1 MKFNLSICLLSSA
14 RGRAPSRF
22 KLMLRR
28 DSSQG
33 FDAAFA
39 RKRGA
44 ATGSGFGGTFLAA
57 IVAQDDIV
65 WGGTSGSKYAVC
77 GVLKSHRES
86 VQRGNAARN
95 A

>member
-1 MKFNLSICLLSSA
+1 MSHIWPRSVYSSPSSLSPGLGPPFA
-14 RGRAPSRF
+14 AAPPAPSF
-22 KLMLRR
+22 F
-28 DSSQG
+28 G
-33 FDAAFA
+33 GA
-39 RKRGA
+39 RIG
-44 ATGSGFGGTFLAA
+44 TGSGFGGTFLAA
-57 IVAQDDIV
+57 MVAQDDIV